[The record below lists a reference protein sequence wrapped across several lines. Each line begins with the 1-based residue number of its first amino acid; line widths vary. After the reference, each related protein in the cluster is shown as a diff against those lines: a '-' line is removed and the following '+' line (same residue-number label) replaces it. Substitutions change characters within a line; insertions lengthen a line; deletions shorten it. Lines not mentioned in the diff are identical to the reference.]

1 MPAPDQQPTN
11 MYPHLGGAPLPTPPQ
26 PGMPPQPVP
35 ANYPYPQA
43 GAAPNGYPPQ
53 PYPAQNYP
61 QPPGY
66 PQQGYPQPNYPQPGY
81 PQQPIPQ
88 SGYPTPGYPQQLQYP
103 QGGQPMPL
111 PVPQPNIPQP
121 NMPQPVLPQSA
132 APRPVPLP
140 RRDPNAPGQ
149 PTTGSTPS
157 KPVRPGSRPVPI
169 NSARPIPLQ
178 KKEGEIR
185 VSEHADDLEDDDVKQ
200 LVTKNMPPVLIS
212 TVVHIIIVLALA
224 LLVHS
229 VVLKK
234 DDVITISIEEPD
246 EIFAEK
252 LGEQLHQ
259 DSNMVNI
266 ATPDATKIEIAEVN
280 LPPVADP
287 FAAPS
292 PAELM
297 PDGVTAAAFTDAPI
311 NGIADGRSVGSKKG
325 LLGRFGGNATTE
337 EAVRRA
343 LFWLKKQQA
352 PTGAW
357 SLLGPYK
364 DGGAY
369 ENPVAATAMALL
381 AFQGYG
387 TTDRTGEFKDVVNK
401 GWGAMLKMQ
410 DQDGLFTSPGMGNHN
425 HAFYSHG
432 QALIAVCE
440 MYAMSQSADYP
451 DAKQREIYKDAAQR
465 AINYAVKTQDPQK
478 GGWRYL
484 PGNDADTSVTGWIL
498 MGLMSGKMA
507 GLDVP
512 ESTLQKITAFLD
524 AAQQEGGAT
533 YAYRPGYG
541 GVTAAVSAEGLLM
554 RMYLGWDKNDERL
567 VNGVRK
573 ILGYPMDKND
583 WKVYYWYYAT
593 QVCHHMEGDAWK
605 QWNSIMR
612 QMLPE
617 NQIRKGPEEG
627 SWEPGLD
634 EWGPQGGRLYMTCF
648 CCYMLEVY
656 YRHMPLYDKL
666 YEQKAKNAAANAGR

>member
-1 MPAPDQQPTN
+1 MPTPDQQPTN
-11 MYPHLGGAPLPTPPQ
+11 AFPQLGGNPYAAPGGIPAQPDPAAYPAYPQ
-26 PGMPPQPVP
+26 PG
-35 ANYPYPQA
+35 
-43 GAAPNGYPPQ
+43 AP
-53 PYPAQNYP
+53 
-61 QPPGY
+61 
-66 PQQGYPQPNYPQPGY
+66 QGYPQNYAPQQYPQPVDYSQQGY
-81 PQQPIPQ
+81 QQPAYPQQQPIP
-88 SGYPTPGYPQQLQYP
+88 SGYPAPGYPTQGYAPQPSYP
-103 QGGQPMPL
+103 NGGARPL
-111 PVPQPNIPQP
+111 PVPL
-121 NMPQPVLPQSA
+121 PVPTGPGVNHPSA

-140 RRDPNAPGQ
+140 RRDQPAPGQ
-149 PTTGSTPS
+149 PTAGQPA
-157 KPVRPGSRPVPI
+157 KPVRPGSRPVPV
-169 NSARPIPLQ
+169 NSARPIPL
-178 KKEGEIR
+178 KKNESDIR
-185 VSEHADDLEDDDVKQ
+185 VSEHADDEEVDDVKE
-200 LVTKNMPPVLIS
+200 VVVKNMPPVLIS
-212 TVVHIIIVLALA
+212 TVVHIILVLIMA
-224 LLVHS
+224 LLAYS
-229 VVLKK
+229 VGGKK
-234 DDVITISIEEPD
+234 TEVITVSIEDP

-252 LGEQLHQ
+252 LGEQLHE

-266 ATPDATKIEIAEVN
+266 ATPDTTKIELADVN

-287 FAAPS
+287 FAAPT
-292 PAELM
+292 PAELV
-297 PDGVTAAAFTDAPI
+297 PDGVTASSFTDAPI

-343 LFWLKKQQA
+343 LFWLKKQQNKQ
-352 PTGAW
+352 TGAW

-387 TTDRTGEFKDVVNK
+387 TTDKTGEFKDVVRD
-401 GWGAMLKMQ
+401 GWKALLKMQ
-410 DQDGLFTSPGMGNHN
+410 DPDGLFTSPGMGNHN

-432 QALIAVCE
+432 QALIAICE
-440 MYAMSQSADYP
+440 IYAMSLSSDYP
-451 DAKQREIYKDAAQR
+451 DPKQREIFKDAAQR

-524 AAQQEGGAT
+524 AAQQDGGAT

-554 RMYLGWDKNDERL
+554 RQYLGWDRNDERL

-605 QWNSIMR
+605 EWNAVMR

-627 SWEPGLD
+627 SWEPSLD
-634 EWGPQGGRLYMTCF
+634 EWGPQGGRLYITCF

-666 YEQKAKNAAANAGR
+666 YEQKAKNTAVNAGR